1 MKKHSVVA
9 MLLVM
14 TLLVGQTSLFLTSA
28 AADYDPFE
36 VGEHF
41 YDYRGSEPAGY
52 GGTRY
57 FTVSSCAYAS
67 YAHKHYY
74 IT

>member
-28 AADYDPFE
+28 AADYDPCE

-52 GGTRY
+52 GGDSLFYR
-57 FTVSSCAYAS
+57 
-67 YAHKHYY
+67 
-74 IT
+74 